1 MHPRDLNF
9 HYKTIGCEENSSQG
23 EKVKRGKLFINVCLG
38 VRLSSGRL
46 KVQKG
51 RIASNVV
58 ASF

>member
-23 EKVKRGKLFINVCLG
+23 EKVKQGKLFISVCLG

-46 KVQKG
+46 
-51 RIASNVV
+51 
-58 ASF
+58 

>member
-23 EKVKRGKLFINVCLG
+23 EKVKQGKLFINVCLG
-38 VRLSSGRL
+38 VRLSSGR
-46 KVQKG
+46 VQKG